1 MGRESRGWILVLL
14 LVAASLIAVG
24 CGDDDEETGSAEPSA
39 EAPEAPAE
47 PAAPTKK
54 EYIAEADQIC
64 KKASARGQG
73 VLDSLN
79 DALTKLA
86 SGQAPEEGSAT
97 ANAASDRF
105 AKLAGIRDAAT
116 KELEELEPPAGGP
129 PKEYLKRRDISSE
142 VQRDTAKAFA
152 TFADELTQ
160 ESSDAAAALLEKLN
174 ELGPE
179 NRKLAE
185 RYGFKECGQ
194 LSK

>member
-1 MGRESRGWILVLL
+1 MGRKSRGWMLLL
-14 LVAASLIAVG
+14 LVAASLVAVG
-24 CGDDDEETGSAEPSA
+24 CGGDDSDDTGSPEPSA

-47 PAAPTKK
+47 PAGPTKK
-54 EYIAEADQIC
+54 EYLAEADQIC

-160 ESSDAAAALLEKLN
+160 ESSDTAAASLEKLN

-179 NRKLAE
+179 NQKLAE